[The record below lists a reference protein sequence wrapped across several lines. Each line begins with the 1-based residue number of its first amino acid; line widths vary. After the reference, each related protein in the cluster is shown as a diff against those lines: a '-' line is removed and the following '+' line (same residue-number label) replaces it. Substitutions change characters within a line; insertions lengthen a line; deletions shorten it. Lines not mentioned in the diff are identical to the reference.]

1 MRGRADYLPAGV
13 SGFEA
18 PPDRLPHRGR
28 SVLKAL
34 RELGSRRI
42 LDRSWDQLLYCCGGA
57 ALMSVTVWWLFP
69 GSEELAVF
77 AWLMFL
83 TSGPFSTF
91 LPSASEPILL
101 AFGKLY
107 PPLLLALLGVAAIAL
122 VEWLNYR
129 VFGAVLLA
137 RRMEKVR
144 AARVT
149 RWVMRWFEIQPFG
162 TVVIAAMTPIPF
174 WLARCCAV
182 ISRYPMP
189 RFIVA
194 TAVGRFPR
202 IWLIAAAGTL
212 LPVSSTAILTVGGV
226 LVLVAGAAE
235 ASRRRAARVR
245 AHEAEVDPAA
255 LFQDLMEARR

>member
-1 MRGRADYLPAGV
+1 MRGRANSLPAGAPE
-13 SGFEA
+13 FEA
-18 PPDRLPHRGR
+18 PPDRPLHGGR
-28 SVLKAL
+28 SLLKVF

-42 LDRSWDQLLYCCGGA
+42 LDRSWDQLLYCCAGA
-57 ALMSVTVWWLFP
+57 ALMSATVWLLVP

-107 PPLLLALLGVAAIAL
+107 PPLLLALLGVTAIAL

-137 RRMEKVR
+137 RRMDKVR
-144 AARVT
+144 SARVT
-149 RWVMRWFEIQPFG
+149 RWVMRWFEILPFG
-162 TVVIAAMTPIPF
+162 TVVVAALTPIPF

-182 ISRYPMP
+182 ISHYPMP

-194 TAVGRFPR
+194 TAIGRFPR

-212 LPVSSTAILTVGGV
+212 LPVSSAAILTVGGV
-226 LVLVAGAAE
+226 LVIVAGVAGV
-235 ASRRRAARVR
+235 SRRRLAAADGAQVS
-245 AHEAEVDPAA
+245 VDPLAA
-255 LFQDLMEARR
+255 LQASTDTRR